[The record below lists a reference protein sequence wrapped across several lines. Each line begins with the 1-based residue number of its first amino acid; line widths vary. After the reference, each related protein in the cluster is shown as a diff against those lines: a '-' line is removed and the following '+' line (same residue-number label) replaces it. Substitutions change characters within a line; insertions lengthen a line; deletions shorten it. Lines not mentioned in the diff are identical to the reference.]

1 MLCFCEYKNGFG
13 NKNKIICTENGSVV
27 KNASCGANSGCT
39 GPTAEYQGVM
49 HEQLLCTKG
58 IYILLQPR
66 NV

>member
-49 HEQLLCTKG
+49 HEKLL
-58 IYILLQPR
+58 
-66 NV
+66 